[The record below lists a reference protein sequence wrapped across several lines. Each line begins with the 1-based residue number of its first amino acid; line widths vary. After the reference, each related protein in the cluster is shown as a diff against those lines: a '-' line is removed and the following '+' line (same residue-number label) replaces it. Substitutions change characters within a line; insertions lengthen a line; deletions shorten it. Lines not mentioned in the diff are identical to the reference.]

1 MNTVKKFLAAFREDK
16 DDIRKN
22 TLIAV
27 GGTLV
32 AIAAG
37 ILLTKLNDDRVE
49 VLVIQETEE
58 ILLDP
63 TISVDPTEF

>member
-1 MNTVKKFLAAFREDK
+1 MNTVKKFLVAFREDK

-63 TISVDPTEF
+63 TLPVDPTEF